1 MNQTFSRRFFLA
13 GAAAAPAFADVVSF
27 GAKPDGKT
35 LSTRALQA
43 AIDDRFAKGGGTVV
57 IPPGRFLS
65 GTLVLKSNVRLWLE
79 SGAVLLGSTNLA
91 DYPEKRPAFRSF
103 TDTYTDKSLIYAE
116 NADNIAIEGHG
127 VIDGQGKAF
136 SGPYKVRPYMIRVI
150 SCRDVHVSD
159 IELKDSP
166 MWVQHYLDCD
176 RVLIR
181 GVRVHSQVN
190 HNNDGI
196 DIDCC
201 ERVRISDCEI
211 LSGDDAIVIK
221 STGPRPCRNI
231 TVTNCVLST
240 NCSALKL
247 GTESNGGFEN
257 IAISNCTIYDTKLAG
272 IAVEMV
278 DGGKLERV
286 SFSNIMMDGVGAP
299 IFVRLGN
306 RARPFTENGPKP
318 GMGRLRDVSI
328 SGVRA
333 TRCGATGC
341 AISGIPGHAIEG
353 LAIENVKL
361 EFVGGGKRRTEP
373 VPEVEEKYP
382 EYSMFGRLP
391 AYGFFCRHVKGVR
404 FRNVE
409 VSVAKDDERPAM
421 MCEDVQ
427 DLDMEGKRTARIERS
442 TFASLP
448 QLS

>member
-1 MNQTFSRRFFLA
+1 
-13 GAAAAPAFADVVSF
+13 
-27 GAKPDGKT
+27 
-35 LSTRALQA
+35 
-43 AIDDRFAKGGGTVV
+43 
-57 IPPGRFLS
+57 
-65 GTLVLKSNVRLWLE
+65 
-79 SGAVLLGSTNLA
+79 
-91 DYPEKRPAFRSF
+91 
-103 TDTYTDKSLIYAE
+103 
-116 NADNIAIEGHG
+116 
-127 VIDGQGKAF
+127 
-136 SGPYKVRPYMIRVI
+136 MIRVI